1 MTSTP
6 RKSNTPFYSISG
18 QVVNAETGEPVALAS
33 FVVNNTIGVVTD
45 QKGAFKLNKLKGGPI
60 TYNVS
65 FLGYSPV
72 ERKLVL
78 SADIKDLRI
87 ALTPLSLG
95 LEEVVVTAQPTG
107 AGSTSKIGEEAIRH
121 IQPMSIGDMFQLLPG
136 NLSVNPNLNGVGQ
149 AAIREIGSN
158 ANNALGAAVIVDGAP
173 LSNDGNLQAP
183 LPVARGK
190 RLEPVAKR
198 HERPD
203 DGRKK
208 ASIYA
213 RYRPTTWSRWR

>member
-1 MTSTP
+1 MIRAFRLLSTLLLFAVYDAHAQ
-6 RKSNTPFYSISG
+6 KSNTPLYSISG

-45 QKGAFKLNKLKGGPI
+45 QKGAFKLDKLKGGPI

-121 IQPMSIGDMFQLLPG
+121 ITSEPARRLRLWDRGL
-136 NLSVNPNLNGVGQ
+136 
-149 AAIREIGSN
+149 IREGMDADLVLFDPETIKDVNSYMQPDLPPVGIRKVWV
-158 ANNALGAAVIVDGAP
+158 LGEEKYSG
-173 LSNDGNLQAP
+173 
-183 LPVARGK
+183 
-190 RLEPVAKR
+190 
-198 HERPD
+198 
-203 DGRKK
+203 
-208 ASIYA
+208 
-213 RYRPTTWSRWR
+213 

>member
-1 MTSTP
+1 MIRAFLLLSTLLLFAVYDVHAQ
-6 RKSNTPFYSISG
+6 KSNTPFYSISG

-78 SADIKDLRI
+78 SADIKDLQI

-136 NLSVNPNLNGVGQ
+136 NLSVNPNLNATISAGV
-149 AAIREIGSN
+149 
-158 ANNALGAAVIVDGAP
+158 AAVRNTRNATSISTSAWKSSPRPARRFPRAICCRPRPRSRASSAAP
-173 LSNDGNLQAP
+173 
-183 LPVARGK
+183 R
-190 RLEPVAKR
+190 
-198 HERPD
+198 
-203 DGRKK
+203 
-208 ASIYA
+208 
-213 RYRPTTWSRWR
+213 

>member
-1 MTSTP
+1 M
-6 RKSNTPFYSISG
+6 
-18 QVVNAETGEPVALAS
+18 ALAS

-45 QKGAFKLNKLKGGPI
+45 QKGAFKLDKLKGGPI

-87 ALTPLSLG
+87 ALTPLSLRTG
-95 LEEVVVTAQPTG
+95 RGRGDGAATG

-149 AAIREIGSN
+149 AAIREIGTN

-173 LSNDGNLQAP
+173 LSERRQLAGP

-208 ASIYA
+208 ASICA

>member
-1 MTSTP
+1 MIRAFRLLSITLLLAIYDAHAQKSSTP
-6 RKSNTPFYSISG
+6 LYSISG
-18 QVVNAETGEPVALAS
+18 RVVNAETGEPVALAS

-45 QKGAFKLNKLKGGPI
+45 QKGAFRLDKLKGGPI

-78 SADIKDLRI
+78 SADIKDLQI

-136 NLSVNPNLNGVGQ
+136 NLSVNPNLNGVEQ
-149 AAIREIGSN
+149 AAH
-158 ANNALGAAVIVDGAP
+158 P
-173 LSNDGNLQAP
+173 
-183 LPVARGK
+183 
-190 RLEPVAKR
+190 
-198 HERPD
+198 
-203 DGRKK
+203 
-208 ASIYA
+208 
-213 RYRPTTWSRWR
+213 

>member
-1 MTSTP
+1 MIRAFRLLSILLLFAVYDVHAQ
-6 RKSNTPFYSISG
+6 KSNTPLYSISG

-45 QKGAFKLNKLKGGPI
+45 QKCAFKLDKLKGGPI

-95 LEEVVVTAQPTG
+95 LE
-107 AGSTSKIGEEAIRH
+107 
-121 IQPMSIGDMFQLLPG
+121 
-136 NLSVNPNLNGVGQ
+136 
-149 AAIREIGSN
+149 
-158 ANNALGAAVIVDGAP
+158 
-173 LSNDGNLQAP
+173 
-183 LPVARGK
+183 
-190 RLEPVAKR
+190 
-198 HERPD
+198 
-203 DGRKK
+203 
-208 ASIYA
+208 
-213 RYRPTTWSRWR
+213 

>member
-1 MTSTP
+1 MIRAFLLLSTLLLFAVYDVHAQ
-6 RKSNTPFYSISG
+6 KSNTPFYSISG

-107 AGSTSKIGEEAIRH
+107 ATPTVFPSTPSSSRH
-121 IQPMSIGDMFQLLPG
+121 SATRRWIMPCVQP
-136 NLSVNPNLNGVGQ
+136 GQ
-149 AAIREIGSN
+149 
-158 ANNALGAAVIVDGAP
+158 
-173 LSNDGNLQAP
+173 
-183 LPVARGK
+183 
-190 RLEPVAKR
+190 
-198 HERPD
+198 
-203 DGRKK
+203 
-208 ASIYA
+208 
-213 RYRPTTWSRWR
+213 